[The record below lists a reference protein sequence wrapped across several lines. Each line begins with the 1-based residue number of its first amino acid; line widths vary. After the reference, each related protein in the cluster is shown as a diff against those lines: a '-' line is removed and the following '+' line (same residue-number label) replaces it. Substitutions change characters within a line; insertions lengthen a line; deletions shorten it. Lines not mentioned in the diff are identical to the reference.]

1 MQLRRRSLLAAC
13 CGGVA
18 ALAGCGERGDAGAPG
33 DEGSET
39 TTPTATPE
47 RRSVN
52 GVDVPV
58 PRSELQRG
66 AARDAIAAIVDPV
79 FGEDWSGISMEVN
92 MNVGSYTSRPRL
104 SADDRVI
111 GVTRAGEARAYPL
124 KLLVRHEVVNDSF
137 PTAEGGD
144 GPLLVTYCP
153 LCGSALT
160 AVRRVDGRET
170 TFGVSGLLFRNDLV
184 MYDAATDSF
193 WSQVAATAIRGPRTG
208 ETLEL
213 VPSTLTTLGEWRE
226 THPETVVL
234 RPPPDSSTVR
244 GSDATR
250 DYGRNPYAGYA
261 ESREI
266 GVGLS
271 GSDYDDD
278 RLHPKTTVIGVTDG
292 GEAVAYPLSLVQE
305 AGVVNDRVGDLP
317 VVVAATG
324 EGTLVAYVRRV
335 DGEATPFE
343 RADESHLRAA
353 GSRWRVADG
362 QAVDGPHEG
371 VTLPRANEVSPLFFF
386 AWKEFNPDTA
396 VHGTAG
402 D

>member
-160 AVRRVDGRET
+160 AVRRAGDMEA

-234 RPPPDSSTVR
+234 RPPPDSGTV
-244 GSDATR
+244 GDAGPSNYDR
-250 DYGRNPYAGYA
+250 YPYGTYRTD
-261 ESREI
+261 ERI
-266 GVGLS
+266 GLG
-271 GSDYDDD
+271 GEYEGA
-278 RLHPKTTVIGVTDG
+278 LHPKTTVIGVTDG

>member
-18 ALAGCGERGDAGAPG
+18 ALTGCGERGGAGAPG

-58 PRSELQRG
+58 PRSMLQRG

-111 GVTRAGEARAYPL
+111 GVARAGEARAYPL

-184 MYDAATDSF
+184 MYDAATDSL
-193 WSQVAATAIRGPRTG
+193 WSQVAATAIRGELTG

-234 RPPPDSSTVR
+234 RPPPDSGTV
-244 GSDATR
+244 GDAGPSNY
-250 DYGRNPYAGYA
+250 DKYPYGAYRTD
-261 ESREI
+261 ERI
-266 GVGLS
+266 GLG
-271 GSDYDDD
+271 GEYEGA
-278 RLHPKTTVIGVTDG
+278 LHPKTTVIGVTDG
-292 GEAVAYPLSLVQE
+292 DEAVAYPLSLVQE
-305 AGVVNDRVGDLP
+305 AGAVNDRIGDLP

-343 RADESHLRAA
+343 RVDGTHLRAA

-362 QAVDGPHEG
+362 RAVDGPHEG
-371 VTLPRANEVSPLFFF
+371 ATLSRANEVSPLFFF
-386 AWKEFNPDTA
+386 AWKEFNPETTVYGVEDGA
-396 VHGTAG
+396 A